1 MCGIEYEVQEYHL
14 RLAELFSG
22 WRVRQTA
29 LTAIQVPECALL
41 WPLPEIYLRHW
52 LKHAGWQRTCRNS
65 LPCAGRIEMEL
76 SEKDKQALQQILE
89 YETSTPPE
97 KWQLGWS
104 WDMVHIWP
112 ATLNR
117 LLNMGLLEVVFHSNS
132 YRGMKLTTEGR
143 AMAQNLRQ
151 EAPETSEMLTQAM
164 VCLPNDL
171 FNDIIGHDEVK
182 EMLIA
187 ALSALKPVHVLLA
200 GPPALAKTLFL
211 WDIER
216 VYGESALWLLGSATS
231 KAGLWDVI
239 GERQPRVLLIDE
251 IDRMSAVDAAGL
263 LSLMEGGRLVR
274 AKKAEQWTGQSLCGW
289 WRPPITWKDSPRS
302 CAPALLYGNSTLT
315 VRMNITP

>member
-1 MCGIEYEVQEYHL
+1 
-14 RLAELFSG
+14 
-22 WRVRQTA
+22 
-29 LTAIQVPECALL
+29 
-41 WPLPEIYLRHW
+41 
-52 LKHAGWQRTCRNS
+52 
-65 LPCAGRIEMEL
+65 MEL

-132 YRGMKLTTEGR
+132 YRGMKLMMEGR

-182 EMLIA
+182 EMLVA

-216 VYGESALWLLGSATS
+216 IYGESALWLLGSATS

-274 AKKAEQWTGQSLCGW
+274 AKKGRAMDRTVPLWVVAATNHLERLSPELRSRFAIRKLKAYSQDEYHTVIKKVLVKREQVSPELANEIANMLNGRTQDVRDAVRVARLSLQLGVEKA
-289 WRPPITWKDSPRS
+289 IK
-302 CAPALLYGNSTLT
+302 LLLG
-315 VRMNITP
+315 